1 MKLYSLLTI
10 TYVAAQKQDA
20 IDRATAIEHWETK
33 GTCSA
38 KQDGYANNKCDNDD
52 GWCCHGDD
60 SVQCL
65 DNIVESLKR
74 NYEYKHAE
82 RKGKEQEWWCMVPR
96 EKRTA
101 KERAQIEKCL
111 KSFDPSKYNTDHGK
125 IGFFHRLL
133 SKIVS
138 ERIDR
143 PHYQCNTINKL
154 RENFV
159 NYLKLRKSCAKDT
172 SAWKKKENAK
182 AKKEAERE
190 EKEEERK
197 LKKEAAKEKKQE
209 KKAEKQA
216 EKAEAAGEGRKR
228 REDESEEDFYF
239 DENNKSEVVDA
250 EADAELNSLFD
261 SLMKLED
268 NDQMTTED
276 LQAFFDSDCTG
287 DDIDV
292 DMCQEV
298 ANILTNGADTRSEEE
313 KASMEVLIK
322 VSKARRGIV
331 SWSKSFIPAELTR
344 CRKKRNKLNMK
355 TRSTVSRML
364 DMRKRFNTNP
374 DKLAAARRQKKAKIT
389 AKSLRI
395 ETAKNRAAE
404 KKQKEQDKKERV
416 AEKAAAVEER
426 LANKAEREQALAER
440 TAKQEAKAAAKAAAE
455 AESSDVQE

>member
-10 TYVAAQKQDA
+10 TYVAAQRQDA
-20 IDRATAIEHWETK
+20 IDRALEIEHWEAK

-38 KQDGYANNKCDNDD
+38 KQAGYANNKCNNDD
-52 GWCCHGDD
+52 GWCCHAEDTSGD
-60 SVQCL
+60 CL
-65 DNIVESLKR
+65 PNIVDSLK
-74 NYEYKHAE
+74 NNFEYKHAE
-82 RKGKEQEWWCMVPR
+82 RKAKEQEWWCMVPR
-96 EKRTA
+96 AQRTA

-133 SKIVS
+133 SKIVH

-143 PHYQCNTINKL
+143 PYYQCNTIQKL

-172 SAWKKKENAK
+172 STWKKKQNAK
-182 AKKEAERE
+182 AKKEAEKE

-197 LKKEAAKEKKQE
+197 VKKQAVKEKKQA
-209 KKAEKQA
+209 KKAEKLA
-216 EKAEAAGEGRKR
+216 ENAEDDEVDRKR
-228 REDESEEDFYF
+228 REDENEEDFYF
-239 DENNKSEVVDA
+239 DESNKNEVVDA

-261 SLMKLED
+261 SLMRLED
-268 NDQMTTED
+268 SDQMTTED
-276 LQAFFDSDCTG
+276 LQAFFDSDCNG

-292 DMCQEV
+292 DMCQEI
-298 ANILTNGADTRSEEE
+298 ATILAEDADKRSEEQ
-313 KASMEVLIK
+313 KDSMEVLIK

-331 SWSKSFIPAELTR
+331 SWSKSFVPTDLTR
-344 CRKKRNKLNMK
+344 CRKKRNKLNQK

-374 DKLAAARRQKKAKIT
+374 DKLAAVRRQKKAKII

-395 ETAKNRAAE
+395 ETAKNR
-404 KKQKEQDKKERV
+404 
-416 AEKAAAVEER
+416 
-426 LANKAEREQALAER
+426 
-440 TAKQEAKAAAKAAAE
+440 
-455 AESSDVQE
+455 